1 MPRHGRSH
9 TAYLFITLGLIIAG
23 HALTSGCT
31 APWTSDSGS
40 SMSYLNPWSDGD
52 EKEEEPSHDW
62 DKPRTVGDLTVPGGM
77 NNAKIK
83 GVTLVTG
90 LHGTGSDPPPSA
102 ARDLLLNE
110 MRILQVDQPQ
120 QWLASP
126 HTALVM
132 LEAVIPPGARE
143 GDTIDVTVFAPP
155 ETDTTSLENGY
166 SPSTRLTEMAFLGG
180 RARKGNDIAMA
191 SGPIVLDS
199 VIEGNNSK
207 ANMRRGRILG
217 GAVMMEERPLG
228 LGLIEGEVSIA
239 ASAAIG
245 AAINGRFHM
254 YREGTKQGVATPM
267 TDKFITLDVHPRY
280 KESISRYM
288 RVIRFIPLSRSTEFR
303 RRYIAECE
311 AELLVESTA
320 QAGALKLEAIG
331 KEAVPSLMKGLN
343 SENELVRFCSAESLA
358 YMNDSAC
365 IEPLTEAA
373 RTNNGFRFRALQ
385 ALGSFDDLDVIDS
398 LEGLLHEESAEARYG
413 AFDQLKKRSNQL
425 PSIAGELLDNHVH
438 LHHVRS
444 ASSPMVHFRLQDR
457 PEIVVF
463 GTEVRL
469 NGDVAFV
476 GQNGLT
482 IRSSGHRKV
491 KVTRFQADGGEL
503 EKECSSDLK
512 EIIKA
517 LTEVECGYGEIVRNV
532 FALRNEGYLT
542 ARVEVNAMPRPDR
555 SYVRSEE
562 LIAKESDEQENFTDN
577 FSQSSETAKT
587 EESSEVTTY
596 ADGDDTLIP
605 TFD

>member
-9 TAYLFITLGLIIAG
+9 TAYLFSTLGLIAVGVI
-23 HALTSGCT
+23 LTSGCT

-40 SMSYLNPWSDGD
+40 SMSYLNPWSSDD
-52 EKEEEPSHDW
+52 KEKDEPSHDW
-62 DKPRTVGDLTVPGGM
+62 EKIRTVGDLTVPGGM

-90 LHGTGSDPPPSA
+90 LHGTGSDPPPSQ

-110 MRILQVDQPQ
+110 MRVLQVDQPQ

-132 LEAVIPPGARE
+132 MEAIIPPGARK
-143 GDTIDVTVFAPP
+143 GDTIDVVVFAPP

-166 SPSTRLTEMAFLGG
+166 SPSTRMSEMAFLGG

-191 SGPIVLDS
+191 SGPVVLDS
-199 VIEGNNSK
+199 VIEGNSSK
-207 ANMRRGRILG
+207 ANMRRGHILG
-217 GAVMMEERPLG
+217 GAVMLEERPLA

-239 ASAAIG
+239 ASASIG
-245 AAINGRFHM
+245 AAINNRFHM

-267 TDKFITLDVHPRY
+267 TDKLITLDIHPRY
-280 KESISRYM
+280 KDSISRYV

-303 RRYIAECE
+303 QRYLAECE
-311 AELLVESTA
+311 AELLEESTA

-331 KEAVPSLMKGLN
+331 KEAIPSLKKGLE
-343 SENELVRFCSAESLA
+343 SQNELVRFCSAEALA
-358 YMNDSAC
+358 YLNDSAC

-425 PSIAGELLDNHVH
+425 PSIAGELLDNHVQ

-444 ASSPMVHFRLQDR
+444 ASSPMVHFRLKDR
-457 PEIVVF
+457 PEIAIF
-463 GTEVRL
+463 GTDVRL

-491 KVTRFQADGGEL
+491 TVTRFQPGGGEL
-503 EKECSSDLK
+503 DKECSNDLK
-512 EIIKA
+512 EVIKA
-517 LTEVECGYGEIVRNV
+517 LTEIECGYGEIVRNI

-555 SYVRSEE
+555 NYVRSEE
-562 LIAKESDEQENFTDN
+562 LMAQESDEDENLTDN
-577 FSQSSETAKT
+577 FSQSSESAKT

-596 ADGDDTLIP
+596 AEGDDTLIP
-605 TFD
+605 SFD

>member
-9 TAYLFITLGLIIAG
+9 TAQLIITLGLTIAG
-23 HALTSGCT
+23 YALTSGCT

-40 SMSYLNPWSDGD
+40 SMSYLNPWSSD

-62 DKPRTVGDLTVPGGM
+62 DKVRTVGDLTVPGGM
-77 NNAKIK
+77 NSAKIK

-90 LHGTGSDPPPSA
+90 LNGTGSDPPPSQ

-120 QWLASP
+120 QWLASQ

-132 LEAVIPPGARE
+132 MEAVIPPGARK
-143 GDTIDVTVFAPP
+143 GDTIDVTVIAPP
-155 ETDTTSLENGY
+155 ETDTSSLENGY
-166 SPSTRLTEMAFLGG
+166 SPSTRLSEMAVLGG
-180 RARKGNDIAMA
+180 RARKGNDIAIA

-207 ANMRRGRILG
+207 SNMRRGHILG
-217 GAVMMEERPLG
+217 GAVMLEERPLG

-245 AAINGRFHM
+245 AAINNRFHM

-280 KESISRYM
+280 KDSISRYV
-288 RVIRFIPLSRSTEFR
+288 RVIRFIPLSRATEFR
-303 RRYIAECE
+303 RRYLAECE
-311 AELLVESTA
+311 AQLLVESTA
-320 QAGALKLEAIG
+320 QVGALKLEAMG
-331 KEAVPSLMKGLN
+331 KEAIPSLKKGLE
-343 SENELVRFCSAESLA
+343 SQNELVRFCSAEALA
-358 YMNDSAC
+358 YMNESDC

-385 ALGSFDDLDVIDS
+385 ALGSFDDLDVIDG

-425 PSIAGELLDNHVH
+425 PSIAGELLENHVQ

-444 ASSPMVHFRLQDR
+444 ASSPMVHFRLKDR
-457 PEIVVF
+457 PEVVIF
-463 GTEVRL
+463 GTDVRL
-469 NGDVAFV
+469 TGEIAFV

-491 KVTRFQADGGEL
+491 KVTRFQPGGGEL
-503 EKECSSDLK
+503 EKECASDLK

-555 SYVRSEE
+555 NYVRSEE
-562 LIAKESDEQENFTDN
+562 LMAEESKSEENTTDN
-577 FSQSSETAKT
+577 FSQSSESAKT

-596 ADGDDTLIP
+596 AEGDDTLIP